1 MKAKDEKVIQ
11 TLGIVGIIF
20 LILGISGVEIPIIG
34 ALLANYYVML
44 FSGIFA
50 FIYGVMLLW
59 NGVISGLLK

>member
-1 MKAKDEKVIQ
+1 MKAKDEKMIQ

-20 LILGISGVEIPIIG
+20 LILGISGVEIPVIG

-44 FSGIFA
+44 SSGIFA